1 MRKKDT
7 LLTKT
12 AKAILRFDKE
22 FKEMTSLKR
31 SIKTSTKQLYQ
42 LKEQVMLEKREL
54 DKIKKLATHNK
65 TIYEG
70 LEELKSLTSYPL
82 EQAENQALK
91 IFRNEIS
98 RLEGLLSEYRERITK
113 DGITNASPHKVAPN
127 NL

>member
-70 LEELKSLTSYPL
+70 LEELKSLTS
-82 EQAENQALK
+82 
-91 IFRNEIS
+91 
-98 RLEGLLSEYRERITK
+98 
-113 DGITNASPHKVAPN
+113 
-127 NL
+127 